1 MLAGGVSA
9 IRPELVNG
17 QGVTEVV
24 MHRPLWWQSLPGLVM
39 FFAAWLLGGGFAA
52 ILLLATAGDQPWFFA
67 GWLLIWGGVGLLFL
81 YGMIWRTFGLESL
94 IAHSDRLTIMRRLLV
109 LKNAHQLPA
118 AAITAIEWIADDP
131 TYRVTRNG
139 RRLPQP
145 AIQIEMGERQMSCA
159 RGIGEAEAR
168 SAIAALKQRLV
179 IDWRRH

>member
-24 MHRPLWWQSLPGLVM
+24 LHRPLWWQGIPTLVL
-39 FFAAWLLGGGFAA
+39 FVAVWLFGGGFAA
-52 ILLLATAGDQPWFFA
+52 IMLLATAGDQPWFLG
-67 GWLLIWGGVGLLFL
+67 GWLLIWGTVGLLFI
-81 YGMIWRTFGLESL
+81 YGMIWRTFGLEIL
-94 IAHSDRLTIMRRLLV
+94 IAHSDRLTIERRLLF
-109 LKNAHQLPA
+109 LRNSNQLPA

-145 AIQIEMGERQMSCA
+145 AIQIEMGERQLSCA

-168 SAIAALKQRLV
+168 STIAALKQRLV